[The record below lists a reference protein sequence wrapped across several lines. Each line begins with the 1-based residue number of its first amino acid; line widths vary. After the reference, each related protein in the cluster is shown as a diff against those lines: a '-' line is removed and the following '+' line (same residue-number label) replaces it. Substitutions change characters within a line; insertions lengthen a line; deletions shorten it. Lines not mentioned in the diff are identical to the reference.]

1 MSFIED
7 KHVNSGGAPTKS
19 SKPSVDH
26 FGLLARKCPFFFFF
40 FFFFVIPSG
49 EMFRSGCTSL
59 HFYQGTATVFIDFSD
74 RQPLQ
79 TV

>member
-1 MSFIED
+1 MLI
-7 KHVNSGGAPTKS
+7 KVGRRPRVVNLVLTI
-19 SKPSVDH
+19 
-26 FGLLARKCPFFFFF
+26 LAYSRENVLFFFFF
-40 FFFFVIPSG
+40 FFFFFFIASG